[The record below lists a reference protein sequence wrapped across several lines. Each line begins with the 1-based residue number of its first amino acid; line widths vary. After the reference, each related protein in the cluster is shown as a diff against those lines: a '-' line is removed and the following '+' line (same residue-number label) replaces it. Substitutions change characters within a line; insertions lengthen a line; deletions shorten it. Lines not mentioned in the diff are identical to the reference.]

1 MVAKLNA
8 AVVKAIGQE
17 KVQSA
22 LLSNGMQVAQGK
34 TPAEFRNEVARELE
48 QWQQVVREAG
58 LEAQ

>member
-8 AVVKAIGQE
+8 AVVNAIGQE